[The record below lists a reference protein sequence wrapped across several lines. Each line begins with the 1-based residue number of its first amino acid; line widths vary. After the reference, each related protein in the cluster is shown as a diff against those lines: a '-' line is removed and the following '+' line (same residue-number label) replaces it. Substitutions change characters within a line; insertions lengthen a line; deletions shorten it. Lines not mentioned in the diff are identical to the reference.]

1 MATLGWISSPTCRPS
16 NTITKTSYLNA
27 QMHRAQCS
35 LQPPPPPSPWLL
47 LRSTKTAYKMYSL
60 AEGRVLTLNKSKDDV
75 IPEKGLLVGSSH
87 GWLAFFDKNSQH
99 VFLSNPISGGHIKL
113 PRSPYPW
120 PCRVIL
126 SCAPGDDEKCYAV
139 STKPALAFC
148 QVGVSDEWT
157 VFDIPILYDDFTY
170 CSTRKVFSFITPS
183 KFEFD
188 PYGVRV
194 VVLHDDI
201 GHVEEHQIDY
211 WEISNEEEVMMRPVD
226 STWFWA
232 LEGPPHSWKENEDVE
247 LLTKRCSQKLHL
259 VHYHALPLPLIVV
272 QFKMLYG
279 MTRGFLVLQ
288 IDEGAGIIKVVEDLK
303 GLAIFVGMSHSFAIP
318 VPDTGTILKPN
329 SIYFTPSTSLL
340 DGFISKDVGI
350 FDYHNKT
357 FSPCYYNNLE
367 TDHHHHANFYNGPH
381 PMWFTPH

>member
-87 GWLAFFDKNSQH
+87 GWLAFFDKKSQH

-157 VFDIPILYDDFTY
+157 VFDIPILYDDFAY

-211 WEISNEEEVMMRPVD
+211 WEISNDGEVMMWLIRPGFGRLKGLR
-226 STWFWA
+226 T
-232 LEGPPHSWKENEDVE
+232 LGRK
-247 LLTKRCSQKLHL
+247 TKMWSSS
-259 VHYHALPLPLIVV
+259 PS
-272 QFKMLYG
+272 FKMLYG
-279 MTRGFLVLQ
+279 ETRGFLVLQ
-288 IDEGAGIIKVVEDLK
+288 IDERAGIIKVVEDLK
-303 GLAIFVGMSHSFAIP
+303 GLAIFVGMSHSFAVP

-367 TDHHHHANFYNGPH
+367 SDHHHHANFYNGPH